1 LLTSEV
7 GLVAVGNREV
17 NKIEK
22 RGGFRAVW
30 KMGRARK
37 NRGNAFRVLEEK
49 GNHATR
55 ANGQRRFCLEVVTT
69 MSVMNHAS
77 MHIGGKCVYE
87 WMKGLILS
95 SMIGRL
101 MLQRLGGLLHDT

>member
-22 RGGFRAVW
+22 RGVSERCGKW
-30 KMGRARK
+30 ERARK

-55 ANGQRRFCLEVVTT
+55 ANGQRRFCLEVVAT

-77 MHIGGKCVYE
+77 MHMGGKCVHE

>member
-1 LLTSEV
+1 
-7 GLVAVGNREV
+7 
-17 NKIEK
+17 
-22 RGGFRAVW
+22 
-30 KMGRARK
+30 
-37 NRGNAFRVLEEK
+37 
-49 GNHATR
+49 
-55 ANGQRRFCLEVVTT
+55 VVTT

-77 MHIGGKCVYE
+77 MHMGGKCVHE